1 MATKVALK
9 VALTVRRTM
18 TETNKMITKDL
29 QLKALP
35 KGVHKISTGL
45 RYKSNGDNTGS
56 FQGRYKMG
64 GKLIQM
70 SLGVYPETRLAEA
83 NQSHADNRTKV
94 KMGIDPKRQQEQA
107 VAANLSSGTTFADIL
122 PKAYADIQRG
132 WKNGG
137 KGYGF
142 MTKMDAVV
150 IPAIGEMEVSDIRPK
165 HLADMA
171 RPLWHD
177 KYPTID
183 KALLFTGQVLQWA
196 EQNDYDADG
205 GATQR
210 ARKILKKTS
219 YEQAN
224 QRSMPYQDLPAF
236 YATLGDDPT
245 NLAFRLLILTGVRP
259 GNAATARYDQLEG
272 DIWHLRPDDM
282 KRKADHWVPLSDAAI
297 EVLALADTHATR
309 HAEIVGKPKHYL
321 FPSAD
326 SWQTGHVS
334 MNNWTQSMRRA
345 KIFGSAHGMRATFK
359 MWAELTTRYDNL
371 LIEEVLH
378 HAVRGAV
385 EQAYIRGHLAELRR
399 PLMQDWADF
408 VTGKTDAKVMSADDL
423 KAIR

>member
-1 MATKVALK
+1 
-9 VALTVRRTM
+9 
-18 TETNKMITKDL
+18 MITKDL

-35 KGVHKISTGL
+35 KGVHKISIGL
-45 RYKSNGDNTGS
+45 RYKSNGDGTGS
-56 FQGRYKMG
+56 FQGRYKIG

-70 SLGVYPETRLAEA
+70 SLGVYPTVRLSEA
-83 NQSHADNRTKV
+83 NQAHAENRNNA
-94 KMGIDPKRQQEQA
+94 KMGINPKQQKEETI
-107 VAANLSSGTTFADIL
+107 AANLSSGTTFADIL
-122 PKAYADIQRG
+122 PLAYADIQRG

-142 MTKMDAVV
+142 MTKMDAIV
-150 IPAIGEMEVSDIRPK
+150 IPAIGTMEISEIRPK

-196 EQNDYDADG
+196 EQNDYEADG
-205 GATQR
+205 GAAQR
-210 ARKILKKTS
+210 ARKILKKST
-219 YEQAN
+219 YEQEN
-224 QRSMPYQDLPAF
+224 QRSIPFADLPAF
-236 YATLGDDPT
+236 YATLGDNPSD
-245 NLAFRLLILTGVRP
+245 LAFRFLILTVVRP
-259 GNAATARYDQLEG
+259 GNAAMARYDQLEG

-282 KRKADHWVPLSDAAI
+282 KRRADHWVPLSDAALD
-297 EVLALADTHATR
+297 VLAKADAHATR
-309 HAEIVGKPKHYL
+309 HAEITGKEKHFL

-345 KIFGSAHGMRATFK
+345 NIFGSAHGMRATFK
-359 MWAELTTRYDNL
+359 MWAELTTGYDNL

-408 VTGKTDAKVMSADDL
+408 VTGKTDAKVLSPEDL
-423 KAIR
+423 KRLR

>member
-1 MATKVALK
+1 
-9 VALTVRRTM
+9 
-18 TETNKMITKDL
+18 MITKDL
-29 QLKALP
+29 QLKSLP
-35 KGVHKISTGL
+35 KGNHKIMMGL
-45 RYKSNGDNTGS
+45 RYKSNGDGTGS
-56 FQGRYKMG
+56 FQGRYTVG
-64 GKLIQM
+64 GDPVTM
-70 SLGVYPETRLAEA
+70 SLGTYPTVRLSEA
-83 NQSHADNRTKV
+83 KDEHTQHQLDARKGVNPKKV
-94 KMGIDPKRQQEQA
+94 VEA
-107 VAANLSSGTTFADIL
+107 VVKSNLSSGTTFADVL

-150 IPAIGEMEVSDIRPK
+150 IPAIGDMEVSEIRPK

-196 EQNDYDADG
+196 EQNDYEADG
-205 GATQR
+205 GAAQR
-210 ARKILKKTS
+210 ARKILKKTT
-219 YEQAN
+219 YEQDN
-224 QRSMPYQDLPAF
+224 QRSMPFEELPAF
-236 YATLGDDPT
+236 YATLGDNPT
-245 NLAFRLLILTGVRP
+245 DLAFRLLILTGVRP

-272 DIWHLRPDDM
+272 DIWHLQPDDM
-282 KRKADHWVPLSDAAI
+282 KRKADHWVPLSDAAL
-297 EVLALADTHATR
+297 EVLAMADAHATR
-309 HAEIVGKPKHYL
+309 HAEVTGNEKLYL

-326 SWQTGHVS
+326 SWMTGHVS

-408 VTGKTDAKVMSADDL
+408 VTGKTTANVLSAEDL
-423 KAIR
+423 KRIR